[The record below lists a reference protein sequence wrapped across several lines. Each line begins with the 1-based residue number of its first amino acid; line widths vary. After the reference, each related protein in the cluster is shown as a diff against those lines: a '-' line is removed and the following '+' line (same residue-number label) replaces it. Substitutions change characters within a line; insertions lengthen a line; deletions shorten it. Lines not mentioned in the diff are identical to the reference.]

1 MLTTV
6 KLPKELHAALEKA
19 ARTHGLTKSEVLRA
33 ALRAELAR
41 LAGRRRPTPH
51 DLGKDL
57 FGKARSGRN
66 DLSTVRARDLLAG
79 RAGSRRGRA

>member
-1 MLTTV
+1 
-6 KLPKELHAALEKA
+6 
-19 ARTHGLTKSEVLRA
+19 LTKSEVLRA

-41 LAGRRRPTPH
+41 LDARRRPTPH

-57 FGKARSGRN
+57 FGKARSGRS

-79 RAGSRRGRA
+79 RAAGSRRGRA

>member
-6 KLPKELHAALEKA
+6 KLPRDLHEALEKA
-19 ARTHGLTKSEVLRA
+19 ARSQRVTKSELLRA

-41 LAGRRRPTPH
+41 LAARRRPTPY

-57 FGKARSGRN
+57 FGTARSGRS
-66 DLSTVRARDLLAG
+66 DLSRMRARDLLAG
-79 RAGSRRGRA
+79 RPGPKRGGA